1 MSSFKAY
8 DSDTEEYMQLFA
20 STLNERDKRRYAAV
34 EAKKLGHGGITYIS
48 DLLNISTKTIQSGLE
63 ELSKKKLDSIRI
75 RSLGAGRPYIEKTY
89 PALHDCFLEL
99 LASYTA
105 GCPMNEGLR
114 WTYLNAEEIRDKLA
128 DQDIFI
134 SITTVRLLLNLHGFK
149 RRKIAKTAT
158 IKEVANRDAQFTNI
172 DSLVAQYQAIDCP
185 ILSMDTKKKEWLGS
199 FYRAGKIYTLNEA
212 AQAWDHDF
220 SSMANGQMIP
230 HGLYDQRRNEAYMHL
245 GTSRDTAEFALDAL
259 LSWWENHGVVHYN
272 GVKKLLLLC
281 DGGGSNNCRHYL
293 FKEAIHLFTQKT
305 GLEVR
310 VAHYPAYCSKYNP
323 IEHRVFPYVTK
334 ALKGI
339 MIDSVKT
346 AKKLIEQRAK
356 TKTGLKVFAKVIE
369 KQYEKGKKASK
380 EFLDKLPIIFDD
392 FLPLWNYKT
401 VPKF

>member
-1 MSSFKAY
+1 M
-8 DSDTEEYMQLFA
+8 
-20 STLNERDKRRYAAV
+20 
-34 EAKKLGHGGITYIS
+34 
-48 DLLNISTKTIQSGLE
+48 
-63 ELSKKKLDSIRI
+63 
-75 RSLGAGRPYIEKTY
+75 
-89 PALHDCFLEL
+89 
-99 LASYTA
+99 
-105 GCPMNEGLR
+105 
-114 WTYLNAEEIRDKLA
+114 
-128 DQDIFI
+128 
-134 SITTVRLLLNLHGFK
+134 
-149 RRKIAKTAT
+149 RK
-158 IKEVANRDAQFTNI
+158 V
-172 DSLVAQYQAIDCP
+172 
-185 ILSMDTKKKEWLGS
+185 G
-199 FYRAGKIYTLNEA
+199 
-212 AQAWDHDF
+212 
-220 SSMANGQMIP
+220 
-230 HGLYDQRRNEAYMHL
+230 
-245 GTSRDTAEFALDAL
+245 
-259 LSWWENHGVVHYN
+259 
-272 GVKKLLLLC
+272 
-281 DGGGSNNCRHYL
+281 